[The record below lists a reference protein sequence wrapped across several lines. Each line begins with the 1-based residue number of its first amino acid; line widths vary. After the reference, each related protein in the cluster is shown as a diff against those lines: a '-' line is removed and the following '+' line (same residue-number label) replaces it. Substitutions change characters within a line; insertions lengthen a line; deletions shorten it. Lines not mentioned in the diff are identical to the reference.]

1 SAAHFSLRAYRVESA
16 QVAAASLAALEDRY
30 ADARLSV
37 HRVQRGDELLN
48 LNPALTLQHG
58 DRLVV
63 SARRGAFRHA
73 EREIGPEIDDP
84 ALLSVPRTAVAVVLT
99 SREVG
104 GKPIGEPAQASDARG
119 VYLESLRRG
128 PVLMPREL
136 WTVLERGDILQI
148 VGAPEDVERAGRYI
162 GFVERDLSATDL

>member
-1 SAAHFSLRAYRVESA
+1 SKSALMANAPLGDAITYGFGDLGLILFLTWLGPKMMRADLRSEARALEKKLAAGGTSEQGFSAAHFSLRAYRVESA

-84 ALLSVPRTAVAVVLT
+84 ALLSVPVKTVAVVLT
-99 SREVG
+99 S
-104 GKPIGEPAQASDARG
+104 
-119 VYLESLRRG
+119 
-128 PVLMPREL
+128 
-136 WTVLERGDILQI
+136 
-148 VGAPEDVERAGRYI
+148 
-162 GFVERDLSATDL
+162 